1 MMKIVITGKEI
12 FKANSSL
19 APETKYIIFNN
30 KKNNDKE
37 RRMGHVG
44 HLSNVSF
51 TLSFKEYCAIR
62 HLCILTKNTNPNFTL
77 IF

>member
-1 MMKIVITGKEI
+1 MMKIVITGKEF

-44 HLSNVSF
+44 HLSNVGF

-62 HLCILTKNTNPNFTL
+62 LLCRLTKNKNPNFTL